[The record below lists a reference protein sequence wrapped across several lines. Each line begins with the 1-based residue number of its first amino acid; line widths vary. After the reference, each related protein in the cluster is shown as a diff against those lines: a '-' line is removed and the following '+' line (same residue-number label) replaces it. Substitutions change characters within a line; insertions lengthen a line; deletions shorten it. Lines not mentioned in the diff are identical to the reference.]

1 MNLPRQF
8 IRPLIVCAALLGLGS
23 TLTACV
29 PLIIGG
35 VAATTG
41 MVVVDRRTVGQQVE
55 DKSIELKIG
64 GQFREN
70 FGDAV
75 RFTVNAYDGVV
86 LLTGDTISSEFKTRM
101 TDIARKVENV
111 KSVSNQIDVV
121 KQMASFNVVTND
133 IWITSKV
140 MTILATT
147 KDIPSRT
154 IVVTTDR
161 SVVYLMGLVT
171 QNEGDLAAKAA
182 SQVSGNEKTSKGE
195 LHGKTHVIDAE
206 GRVLRDNVVVFEGEL
221 ESLRRFKEIVEDVRN
236 GMECGIAVKAY
247 NDVKVGDQ
255 IECFDRIEVQ
265 RTLTVN

>member
-182 SQVSGNEKTSKGE
+182 SQVSGVKRVEKLFQIVTPAEAKRLDDASRVASGSSSATSTTPLGE
-195 LHGKTHVIDAE
+195 NTSSASG
-206 GRVLRDNVVVFEGEL
+206 
-221 ESLRRFKEIVEDVRN
+221 
-236 GMECGIAVKAY
+236 GMRG
-247 NDVKVGDQ
+247 DTPPVGGAQ
-255 IECFDRIEVQ
+255 AMPIQ
-265 RTLTVN
+265 

>member
-1 MNLPRQF
+1 MSLTRQF
-8 IRPLIVCAALLGLGS
+8 IRPLMVCAALLGAGS
-23 TLTACV
+23 TLTACI

-35 VAATTG
+35 AAATTG
-41 MVVVDRRTVGQQVE
+41 MVVVDRRTVGEQVE

-64 GQFREN
+64 GQIRGD

-75 RFTVNAYDGVV
+75 RFTVTAYDGVV
-86 LLTGDTISSEFKTRM
+86 LMTGDTISSEFKTKI
-101 TDIARKVENV
+101 TEIARKVENV

-121 KQMASFNVVTND
+121 KQLAPFSVVSND

-171 QNEGDLAAKAA
+171 QQEGDLAAKAA
-182 SQVSGNEKTSKGE
+182 SQVSGVKRVEKLFQIITPADAKRLDDAARSSSASTTSTTPLGE
-195 LHGKTHVIDAE
+195 NTSSAAG
-206 GRVLRDNVVVFEGEL
+206 
-221 ESLRRFKEIVEDVRN
+221 
-236 GMECGIAVKAY
+236 GMGG
-247 NDVKVGDQ
+247 DTPPVG
-255 IECFDRIEVQ
+255 VQ
-265 RTLTVN
+265 VMPIQ

>member
-1 MNLPRQF
+1 MSLPRQF

-29 PLIIGG
+29 PLLIGG

-41 MVVVDRRTVGQQVE
+41 MVVVDRRTVGQQVD

-64 GQFREN
+64 GQFRES

-75 RFTVNAYDGVV
+75 RFTITAYDGMV
-86 LLTGDTISSEFKTRM
+86 LLTGDTISSEFKTKM
-101 TDIARKVENV
+101 TEIARKVENV

-121 KQMASFNVVTND
+121 KQMASFSVVTND

-182 SQVSGNEKTSKGE
+182 SQVSGVKRVEKLFQIVTPADAKRLDDAARIGSSSSATSTTPLGE
-195 LHGKTHVIDAE
+195 NTSTASG
-206 GRVLRDNVVVFEGEL
+206 
-221 ESLRRFKEIVEDVRN
+221 
-236 GMECGIAVKAY
+236 GMRG
-247 NDVKVGDQ
+247 DTPPVGGAQ
-255 IECFDRIEVQ
+255 AMPIQ
-265 RTLTVN
+265 

>member
-1 MNLPRQF
+1 MSLNRQF
-8 IRPLIVCAALLGLGS
+8 IRLLMVCAALLSAGS

-29 PLIIGG
+29 PLLIGG

-41 MVVVDRRTVGQQVE
+41 MVVVDRRTAGEQVE
-55 DKSIELKIG
+55 DKSIELKVG

-75 RFTVNAYDGVV
+75 RFTVTAYDGVV
-86 LLTGDTISSEFKTRM
+86 LLTGDTISSEFKTKM
-101 TDIARKVENV
+101 TELARKVENV

-121 KQMASFNVVTND
+121 KQLAPFSVVSND

-171 QNEGDLAAKAA
+171 QQEGDLAAKAA
-182 SQVSGNEKTSKGE
+182 SQVIGVKRVEKLFQIITPAEAKRLDDASRKSSSASATSTTPLGENTSNAAAGMSGDTPP
-195 LHGKTHVIDAE
+195 
-206 GRVLRDNVVVFEGEL
+206 
-221 ESLRRFKEIVEDVRN
+221 
-236 GMECGIAVKAY
+236 
-247 NDVKVGDQ
+247 VGG
-255 IECFDRIEVQ
+255 VQ
-265 RTLTVN
+265 VMPIQ